1 LINKFP
7 GEVNELKSVL
17 ILGAGISGL
26 GAAHVLLRHGADV
39 LISDLKDSVQDKK
52 EKAALTELGARFRFG
67 PQSEELLDGVDT
79 VVVSPVI
86 PKENPIVQAAFR
98 KNIPVISEV
107 ELAYRVTKAPIL
119 AITGTNGKTTTT
131 TLLGSMVSKSGRP
144 FALAGNLGIS
154 LSREAELVPEDGL
167 IAAEVSSFQLEFI
180 KSFRPRAAVILNIT
194 PDHLERHH
202 TMEAY
207 VAAKA
212 RIFENMDE
220 NDCLLLNADD
230 SYTSELKKKAESH
243 THVCLLSTSHEVEEG
258 AFLKGDMLTLRRKGK
273 DIPLC
278 TTGELKLKGSQN
290 YQDALAASF
299 LANEGGVPRDVIVA
313 ALKEFTSLPNRIE
326 YVRTLRDVEYY
337 NDSKATNTDAAE
349 KGMSAFGHPV
359 ILIAGG
365 YDKGTPLEEFMG
377 EVKKHTKHLILLGA
391 AADRFEKAAKAAGVS
406 SIFRVSS
413 MEEAVKK
420 GQELA
425 KPGDVVILSP
435 ACSSFDMY
443 HNMEERGMDF
453 KRIVNRLK

>member
-1 LINKFP
+1 M
-7 GEVNELKSVL
+7 KSVL

-26 GAAHVLLRHGADV
+26 GAAHVLLRHNVNV
-39 LISDLKDSVQDKK
+39 LISDLKDSIHDRK
-52 EKAALTELGARFRFG
+52 EKDALTELGASFRFG
-67 PQSEELLDGVDT
+67 PQSLDLLDGVDT

-86 PKENPIVQAAFR
+86 PRENPVVAEAFKR
-98 KNIPVISEV
+98 HIDVISEV

-154 LSREAELVPEDGL
+154 LSREAELVPADGV

-180 KSFRPRAAVILNIT
+180 KTFKPRAAVILNIT

-212 RIFENMDE
+212 RIFENMDKS
-220 NDCLLLNADD
+220 DCLLLNAED
-230 SYTSELKKKAESH
+230 SYTPELKKQAETH
-243 THVCLLSTSHEVEEG
+243 THVCLLSTRHEVEEG
-258 AFLKGDMLTLRRKGK
+258 AFLDGDVLVIRRQGK
-273 DIPLC
+273 EIPLLH
-278 TTGELKLKGSQN
+278 TGEMKLKGMQN
-290 YQDALAASF
+290 YEDALAASF
-299 LANEGGVPRDVIVA
+299 LAYEGGVPVDVIISV
-313 ALKEFTSLPNRIE
+313 LKDFTSLPNRIE
-326 YVRTLRDVEYY
+326 YVRTLHDVEYY

-349 KGMSAFGHPV
+349 KGMSAFGKPV

-365 YDKGTPLEEFMG
+365 YDKGTPLEEFMA

-391 AADRFEKAAKAAGVS
+391 AADRFEKAAKKAGVS
-406 SIFRVSS
+406 SIHRVSS
-413 MEEAVKK
+413 MKEAVIT
-420 GQELA
+420 GQKLA
-425 KPGDVVILSP
+425 EAGDIVILSP

-453 KRIVNRLK
+453 KRIVKSLT